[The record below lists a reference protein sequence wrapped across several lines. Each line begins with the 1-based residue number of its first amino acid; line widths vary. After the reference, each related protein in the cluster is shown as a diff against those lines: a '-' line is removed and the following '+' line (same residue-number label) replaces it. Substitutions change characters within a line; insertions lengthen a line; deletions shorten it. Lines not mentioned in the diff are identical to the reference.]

1 MIKKLAAIADELDAS
16 GSRELADR
24 IDSVIDE
31 LHKEA
36 AGISMLNKRPEWMAA
51 AKEALPLL
59 DQASAIFTKHKAA
72 DSGLEYVISN
82 MKLILGQGK
91 K

>member
-36 AGISMLNKRPEWMAA
+36 AGVNMLNKRPEWMTA